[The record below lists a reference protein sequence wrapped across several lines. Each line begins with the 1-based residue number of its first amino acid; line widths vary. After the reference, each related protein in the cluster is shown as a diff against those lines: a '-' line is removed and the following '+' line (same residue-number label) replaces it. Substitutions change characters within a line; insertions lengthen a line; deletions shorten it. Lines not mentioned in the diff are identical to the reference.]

1 MAKLK
6 TRGGSDYS
14 PDMQKVFDYLKKLL
28 AGGKKLDLSIDEI
41 KKKAKVPNAKNANIS
56 SLIIREKAKGNFKN
70 LTVKK
75 FAKGAEAG
83 VSKYDADYKNNKKF
97 RDFYNENYKTP
108 WNEIEQKTNIKANSY
123 NAFLRKQK
131 LEKAAK
137 GFTLTGE
144 EMAKKLGLPL
154 QTLRTY
160 ESKPDQDTSTR
171 FIRDNLEKKRT
182 VGVNP
187 TTGRRET
194 VVLYKDPGVNVLKN
208 WNALI
213 SSPKISS
220 AMVDNIK
227 EYDKLFRK
235 KLKNT
240 KKLPDIGEV
249 IQKTSMS
256 TPTTIANT
264 EALYSR
270 LLRGETFRTD
280 IEIAKDAVLGKKI
293 INELAIDSSNNARRS
308 AFYNLALDNVNK
320 LYPQESGTLGNFKDA
335 FRNELKKVLGPGVK
349 EVPFSVN
356 EVIGLST
363 GESRAIQP
371 FSVFVDAV
379 ETNINKNELKNYQG
393 AFSTKVRKIQDLLSG
408 KNPNTVEAEKIA
420 LSLDSDRNTLVN
432 RLTKK
437 GFTEAQINQLNVPDI
452 KIGETIDPKIYSP
465 KTLERFKKAGLD
477 IGQFAKDKGFYVDV
491 KKAKPFWESNIRNTI
506 ISAAQNNTGNVCN
519 IFAGKIA
526 FSKDGGRIGFS
537 GGCADEMAEAMETD
551 RVGTLNRINQ
561 TEGILPKFKN
571 AALGFLRNPGIRNF
585 GIAGVAGALGA
596 GLVKQFNNND
606 PTTYLSNEDQQ
617 KSMLVDMA
625 TDSISTSFDRPA
637 ILDYQLPALGAE
649 AAAGLAVTAPSTI
662 KASKSRALGI
672 EKKRVAPG
680 TIKTGARVLG
690 RGLASLGTPLALLP
704 MEAMN
709 VTSQIAEGDS
719 PLDIATDPLNYLG
732 ATFAEP
738 ATRIASRGVNPKIA
752 AAMRLGMS
760 PGALRLL
767 SRAGGIG
774 LGASLGIMG
783 LQKLGDL

>member
-56 SLIIREKAKGNFKN
+56 SLIIREKKKGNFKN

-75 FAKGAEAG
+75 FARGAETG
-83 VSKYDADYKNNKKF
+83 KSKYDTDYKNNKKF
-97 RDFYNENYKTP
+97 RDFYDENYKTP
-108 WNEIEQKTNIKANSY
+108 WNEIDQKTNIKANSY
-123 NAFLRKQK
+123 TAFLRKQK

-137 GFTLTGE
+137 GFTLTGQ
-144 EMAKKLGLPL
+144 EMATKLGLPL

-160 ESKPDQDTSTR
+160 ESRPDQDTSTR
-171 FIRDNLEKKRT
+171 FIRDNIEKKRT

-194 VVLYKDPGVNVLKN
+194 VVRYKDPGVNVLKN

-235 KLKNT
+235 KLKDT

-249 IQKTSMS
+249 VQKTSMS

-270 LLRGETFRTD
+270 LLRGEKFRTD
-280 IEIAKDAVLGKKI
+280 VEIAKDAVLGKKI

-308 AFYNLALDNVNK
+308 AFYNLALDNINK

-408 KNPNTVEAEKIA
+408 KNPNKVEAEKIA
-420 LSLDSDRNTLVN
+420 LSLDSDRNTLIN

-477 IGQFAKDKGFYVDV
+477 IGQFAKDRGFYVDV
-491 KKAKPFWESNIRNTI
+491 
-506 ISAAQNNTGNVCN
+506 
-519 IFAGKIA
+519 
-526 FSKDGGRIGFS
+526 
-537 GGCADEMAEAMETD
+537 
-551 RVGTLNRINQ
+551 
-561 TEGILPKFKN
+561 
-571 AALGFLRNPGIRNF
+571 
-585 GIAGVAGALGA
+585 
-596 GLVKQFNNND
+596 
-606 PTTYLSNEDQQ
+606 
-617 KSMLVDMA
+617 
-625 TDSISTSFDRPA
+625 
-637 ILDYQLPALGAE
+637 
-649 AAAGLAVTAPSTI
+649 
-662 KASKSRALGI
+662 
-672 EKKRVAPG
+672 
-680 TIKTGARVLG
+680 
-690 RGLASLGTPLALLP
+690 
-704 MEAMN
+704 
-709 VTSQIAEGDS
+709 
-719 PLDIATDPLNYLG
+719 
-732 ATFAEP
+732 
-738 ATRIASRGVNPKIA
+738 
-752 AAMRLGMS
+752 
-760 PGALRLL
+760 
-767 SRAGGIG
+767 
-774 LGASLGIMG
+774 
-783 LQKLGDL
+783 

>member
-75 FAKGAEAG
+75 FASGAEAG
-83 VSKYDADYKNNKKF
+83 KSKYDTDYKNNKKF
-97 RDFYNENYKTP
+97 RDFYDENYKTP
-108 WNEIEQKTNIKANSY
+108 WNEIDQKTNTKANSY

-160 ESKPDQDTSTR
+160 ESRPDQDTSTR
-171 FIRDNLEKKRT
+171 FIRDNIEKKRT

-194 VVLYKDPGVNVLKN
+194 VVRYKDPGVNVLKN

-506 ISAAQNNTGNVCN
+506 VSAAQNNTGNVCN

-625 TDSISTSFDRPA
+625 TQPVSIDIDRPA

-783 LQKLGDL
+783 LQKLSDL

>member
-75 FAKGAEAG
+75 FASGAEAG
-83 VSKYDADYKNNKKF
+83 KSKYDADYKNNKKF
-97 RDFYNENYKTP
+97 RDFYDENYKTP
-108 WNEIEQKTNIKANSY
+108 WNEIDQKTNTKANSY

-160 ESKPDQDTSTR
+160 ESRPDQDTSTR
-171 FIRDNLEKKRT
+171 FIRDNIEKKRT

-194 VVLYKDPGVNVLKN
+194 VVRYKDPGVNVLKN

-506 ISAAQNNTGNVCN
+506 VSAAQNNTGNVCN

-625 TDSISTSFDRPA
+625 TQPVSIDIDRPA

-783 LQKLGDL
+783 LQKLSDL

>member
-41 KKKAKVPNAKNANIS
+41 KKKAGVPNAKNTNVS
-56 SLIIREKAKGNFKN
+56 SLIIREKKKGNFKN

-75 FAKGAEAG
+75 FSRGAEVG
-83 VSKYDADYKNNKKF
+83 KSKYDTDYNNSKKF
-97 RDFYNENYKTP
+97 RDFYNQTYDTP
-108 WNEIEQKTNIKANSY
+108 WNEAKSTLKTNSY

-154 QTLRTY
+154 KTLRNY
-160 ESKPDQDTSTR
+160 ESKPDENTSTR
-171 FIRDNLEKKRT
+171 FIRDNIEKKRT

-194 VVLYKDPGVNVLKN
+194 VVRYKDPGVNVLKN
-208 WNALI
+208 WNSLI

-235 KLKNT
+235 KLKDT

-270 LLRGETFRTD
+270 LLRGEKFRTD
-280 IEIAKDAVLGKKI
+280 VEIAKDAVLGKKI
-293 INELAIDSSNNARRS
+293 INELGINSANNARRS
-308 AFYNLALDNVNK
+308 AFYNLALDNINK
-320 LYPQESGTLGNFKDA
+320 LYPQESGTLGTFKDA
-335 FRNELKKVLGPGVK
+335 FRNELKKILGPGVK

-379 ETNINKNELKNYQG
+379 ETTVNENELRNYQG
-393 AFSTKVRKIQDLLSG
+393 QFSKKVKKVQELLSG
-408 KNPNTVEAEKIA
+408 SKPNVVEAERVAGLLDANRK
-420 LSLDSDRNTLVN
+420 SLINQ
-432 RLTKK
+432 LTKK

-551 RVGTLNRINQ
+551 RVGTLNKINQ

-571 AALGFLRNPGIRNF
+571 AALGFLRNPSIRNF

-625 TDSISTSFDRPA
+625 TQPVSLDIDRPA

-760 PGALRLL
+760 PAALRLL

-783 LQKLGDL
+783 LQKLSDL

>member
-75 FAKGAEAG
+75 FASGAEAG
-83 VSKYDADYKNNKKF
+83 KSKYDTDYKNNKKF
-97 RDFYNENYKTP
+97 RDFYDENYKTP
-108 WNEIEQKTNIKANSY
+108 WNEIDQKTNIKANSY
-123 NAFLRKQK
+123 TAFLRKQK

-160 ESKPDQDTSTR
+160 ESRPDQDTSTR
-171 FIRDNLEKKRT
+171 FIRDNIEKKRT

-194 VVLYKDPGVNVLKN
+194 VVRYKDPGVNVLKN

-506 ISAAQNNTGNVCN
+506 VSAAQNNTGNVCN

-625 TDSISTSFDRPA
+625 TQPVSIDIDRPA

-783 LQKLGDL
+783 LQKLSDL

>member
-194 VVLYKDPGVNVLKN
+194 VVRYKDPGVNVLKN

-551 RVGTLNRINQ
+551 RVGTLNKINQ